1 MTDDYQNAPVPSEHI
16 EAAQPFGENA
26 VADEAASVN
35 AAWPANENF
44 AQNVP
49 PASQAFEAN
58 AEESFR
64 IAGSEKLEDLHGY
77 YAAGTEA
84 YETIAHAVRASL
96 EEVAAGF
103 GQFNSKL
110 MEFGRVNAQNNVAF
124 MQSIAGIR
132 SVRDAVDVQTAY
144 MREQYEAAAAQ
155 LRELQ
160 TLTTEIAE
168 KATAPFKP
176 QLAHSAQMFRCC

>member
-1 MTDDYQNAPVPSEHI
+1 MTDDYQNAPVPSEHN
-16 EAAQPFGENA
+16 EAAQPFGDNA
-26 VADEAASVN
+26 VIDEAAPMNS
-35 AAWPANENF
+35 ARPANENI
-44 AQNVP
+44 AQSVP
-49 PASQAFEAN
+49 LAARTFEAN

-64 IAGSEKLEDLHGY
+64 IAGSEKLEDLHGF
-77 YAAGTEA
+77 YAAGSEA

-103 GQFNSKL
+103 GLFNSKL
-110 MEFGRVNAQNNVAF
+110 LEFGRVNAENNVAF
-124 MQSIAGIR
+124 MQNIAGIR
-132 SVRDAVDVQTAY
+132 SVRDAVDLQTAY
-144 MREQYEAAAAQ
+144 LRGQYEAAAAQ

-176 QLAHSAQMFRCC
+176 LPGSAYGRS